1 MGRGPQATAAVQ
13 GKVRRLLCPAPA
25 DLLRSHYLCLHQHA
39 DQLCVGA
46 FCSGPE
52 GRALDLDIRSMTGA
66 LGLYIR
72 VHDWSTGPI
81 HTGL

>member
-13 GKVRRLLCPAPA
+13 GKARRLLCPAPA

-39 DQLCVGA
+39 DQLSVGA

-52 GRALDLDIRSMTGA
+52 GRALDLDIQV
-66 LGLYIR
+66 Y
-72 VHDWSTGPI
+72 DWSTGLI
-81 HTGL
+81 HKGP